1 LKKALLILALSL
13 SLVGCQGPQAKSP
26 DSGRAVEI
34 VLEKVTARQ
43 YKNGKQR
50 FEFRAEKLVL
60 DEQTEKLEARQ
71 GVSGRLESGMWER
84 RPN

>member
-1 LKKALLILALSL
+1 MKKALLILALSL
-13 SLVGCQGPQAKSP
+13 PLAGCQGPQAKSP

-50 FEFRAEKLVL
+50 FEFRAEKLIL
-60 DEQTEKLEARQ
+60 DEQAEKLEARL